1 MRKRTGKKTAV
12 LLAAVLAFQAG
23 FSTSAAQAGS
33 PIGYAPNILYAQD
46 ALGEVGRAGSTGQVD
61 VTVTTA
67 LVLQKQ
73 VDFTV
78 SLGSQM
84 TRTLTLRPDSLETG
98 RVSFEG
104 VAPGDY
110 ALTVTAPGFA
120 SFTQTVTV
128 GQQGCAI
135 NLTTGFL
142 GGVNYTQAKAHPGVL
157 LIGDVDGDGTVGDN
171 DRFVLVDA
179 IDGKR
184 TATSVMDLNGDGVV
198 DLVDLEYF
206 TKSYQ
211 ENRDTSAS
219 PETFVPASV
228 IDVVKDADTNIVSG
242 NIGDVLSGE
251 GAVVLA
257 PKNGGEISS
266 TNPVSLEFDLGSGS
280 DVAVQT
286 DGILINTAGDNL
298 IQSATIKVI
307 DESGN
312 EIKIPVEA
320 GIHFLLKREGVVT
333 ERDNAGNIRI
343 NLGTQIAVKKVTL
356 IITGMQKSNDLAK
369 ISKVEFVNG
378 MDKRI
383 PPPEM
388 DIPERLAAQAG
399 SEQVSLSWSPAKNI
413 TGYEVMVK
421 LGDVEETVFT
431 TVNSIDITTFGGKG
445 LKNYTEY
452 TFSVQSVNGTWRSG
466 YCESVKATPKPT
478 KKPDKPDNVKAV
490 GNYQSISVSWKQMKD
505 TVTYNLYYKESTAG
519 SYQKIT
525 GLENNSYT
533 IQNLK
538 DLTQYMVY
546 VTGVNEF
553 GESGPSLVAS
563 AKTIDLQAP
572 AVPRYHLINMGGAG
586 EKGAHIVSALRRA
599 ACTMTAS
606 PLDTDTTSAWGTVDN
621 NPLSYY
627 QTAGWDEGGFNYMG
641 QGVGLTYEFDQ
652 AYKMDT
658 IGLYCYAGYD
668 YTYAHVRYWGE
679 DGVAHDIAVSRQNR
693 QDAEGRPYSLLKL
706 AQPVMAKK
714 IQIGLGCSV
723 AGDWNIRVAEVYF
736 YHYDELM
743 EEIMSLY
750 QDDLHMVLRPDV
762 TQSTINALRFKINQ
776 IDEISGEYN
785 PDLEVLE
792 RELKT
797 AEDILNDVALN
808 APLKIH
814 SDITTNDVGR
824 GFGGINAW
832 QPLGITAG
840 AGDKITIYVG
850 HSTKKTGDAT
860 NLSVVASQYHSEANA
875 IASGAG
881 NLKVGANVIVIPRI
895 GTLAEQENG
904 GSIYI
909 QYSGDPAKDPGEY
922 AVRVSGGVSVPKL
935 DLYQVTENSERL
947 ARVTTYIRELENFVG
962 KLEEYHNKLHKTSEN
977 SMLNAYAY
985 DKENCILGA
994 SDILLDTMMLSLPA
1008 EQLLAGAAGSTVQ
1021 ERAVKMLASL
1031 DAMDDMM
1038 YLFYQHKGLNANAA
1052 DEVDKIPKGHL
1063 NIRYQRMF
1071 AGAFMYAAGNHI
1083 GIEYGSAAG
1092 LTSCTPPETD
1102 ANGKWIGGGQ
1112 YFGWGIA
1119 HEIGHD
1125 INQGAYA
1132 VAEITNNYFAVLAQA
1147 KDNNDSVRFK
1157 YPNVYE
1163 KVTSN
1168 TLGKASNVFTQ
1179 LAMYWQLHLAYD
1191 KGYNYKTY
1199 ADYKEQLANLF
1210 FARVDT
1216 YARTPAK
1223 APAPNKVALTISGGS
1238 DQALMRLACA
1248 AAEKNLLE
1256 FFKRW
1261 GMVPDADTIAYAS
1274 QFAEEER
1281 AIYYANDEARVYALN
1296 GAGTKMGEAGSYN
1309 AVSDA
1314 TTSTIRNQNQVDFTL
1329 AAQGIPA
1336 EDILGFEIT
1345 RCMISG
1351 GETQKQTVGFATT
1364 ADNASTA
1371 DFTDTIAT
1379 INNRMVWYE
1388 VAVIDKY
1395 LNRSAAKTLEP
1406 LKIQH
1411 DGSLDKSF
1419 FTVSTTGLTV
1429 EGETEDMSGTTSG
1442 DAIVDT
1448 EDGAEGNDA
1457 VPKSKDLLI
1466 DNNNNTVYTA
1476 NASANA
1482 EIVLEFNTTAEVA
1495 GFKYTAPAGQS
1506 PVGSYVISLLCDGVW
1521 KDVASGAFG
1530 AEQPQT
1536 IHFANADNKYV
1547 ATYEATALKLKLE
1560 GMGSTVSIAELDVLG
1575 VTGDNVDFRRADG
1588 VAAIGKLTADFKY
1601 AEDNEDG
1608 TKNIIPADSVIFTGS
1623 YKGNAAYNTV
1633 ILYDQKGDMV
1643 VVNGKSNQIIL
1654 ADVPDTGNIAN
1665 TKDGT
1670 WIYWLEPNE
1679 ANEAYLKTLKKVRV
1693 ELYRVNNALT
1703 NEGQR
1708 LVSDSLFEAVP
1719 ETLPAIT
1726 LDGGI
1731 TTQDVEEDAE
1741 ETPSEDE
1748 NTPTGTPSEDENT
1761 PTGTPSEDENTP
1773 TGTPSEDENTPTGTP
1788 SEDENTPTG
1797 TPSEDENTPTETPS
1811 EDENTPT
1818 GTPSEDENTPTGTP
1832 SEDENTPTGTP
1843 SEDENA
1849 PTDTP
1854 SIDENAPTD
1863 TPSDDVNDPTQT
1875 PSEDGNV
1882 PTEDENL
1889 PENSGDVNGTEGST
1903 ENNANNPQEPS
1914 EPTDTSQSNPQE

>member
-1 MRKRTGKKTAV
+1 M
-12 LLAAVLAFQAG
+12 
-23 FSTSAAQAGS
+23 
-33 PIGYAPNILYAQD
+33 
-46 ALGEVGRAGSTGQVD
+46 
-61 VTVTTA
+61 
-67 LVLQKQ
+67 
-73 VDFTV
+73 
-78 SLGSQM
+78 
-84 TRTLTLRPDSLETG
+84 
-98 RVSFEG
+98 
-104 VAPGDY
+104 
-110 ALTVTAPGFA
+110 
-120 SFTQTVTV
+120 
-128 GQQGCAI
+128 
-135 NLTTGFL
+135 
-142 GGVNYTQAKAHPGVL
+142 
-157 LIGDVDGDGTVGDN
+157 
-171 DRFVLVDA
+171 
-179 IDGKR
+179 
-184 TATSVMDLNGDGVV
+184 
-198 DLVDLEYF
+198 
-206 TKSYQ
+206 
-211 ENRDTSAS
+211 
-219 PETFVPASV
+219 
-228 IDVVKDADTNIVSG
+228 
-242 NIGDVLSGE
+242 
-251 GAVVLA
+251 
-257 PKNGGEISS
+257 
-266 TNPVSLEFDLGSGS
+266 
-280 DVAVQT
+280 
-286 DGILINTAGDNL
+286 
-298 IQSATIKVI
+298 
-307 DESGN
+307 
-312 EIKIPVEA
+312 
-320 GIHFLLKREGVVT
+320 
-333 ERDNAGNIRI
+333 
-343 NLGTQIAVKKVTL
+343 
-356 IITGMQKSNDLAK
+356 
-369 ISKVEFVNG
+369 
-378 MDKRI
+378 
-383 PPPEM
+383 
-388 DIPERLAAQAG
+388 
-399 SEQVSLSWSPAKNI
+399 
-413 TGYEVMVK
+413 
-421 LGDVEETVFT
+421 
-431 TVNSIDITTFGGKG
+431 
-445 LKNYTEY
+445 
-452 TFSVQSVNGTWRSG
+452 
-466 YCESVKATPKPT
+466 
-478 KKPDKPDNVKAV
+478 
-490 GNYQSISVSWKQMKD
+490 
-505 TVTYNLYYKESTAG
+505 
-519 SYQKIT
+519 
-525 GLENNSYT
+525 
-533 IQNLK
+533 
-538 DLTQYMVY
+538 
-546 VTGVNEF
+546 
-553 GESGPSLVAS
+553 
-563 AKTIDLQAP
+563 
-572 AVPRYHLINMGGAG
+572 
-586 EKGAHIVSALRRA
+586 
-599 ACTMTAS
+599 
-606 PLDTDTTSAWGTVDN
+606 
-621 NPLSYY
+621 
-627 QTAGWDEGGFNYMG
+627 
-641 QGVGLTYEFDQ
+641 
-652 AYKMDT
+652 
-658 IGLYCYAGYD
+658 
-668 YTYAHVRYWGE
+668 
-679 DGVAHDIAVSRQNR
+679 
-693 QDAEGRPYSLLKL
+693 
-706 AQPVMAKK
+706 
-714 IQIGLGCSV
+714 
-723 AGDWNIRVAEVYF
+723 
-736 YHYDELM
+736 
-743 EEIMSLY
+743 
-750 QDDLHMVLRPDV
+750 
-762 TQSTINALRFKINQ
+762 
-776 IDEISGEYN
+776 
-785 PDLEVLE
+785 
-792 RELKT
+792 
-797 AEDILNDVALN
+797 
-808 APLKIH
+808 
-814 SDITTNDVGR
+814 
-824 GFGGINAW
+824 
-832 QPLGITAG
+832 
-840 AGDKITIYVG
+840 
-850 HSTKKTGDAT
+850 
-860 NLSVVASQYHSEANA
+860 
-875 IASGAG
+875 
-881 NLKVGANVIVIPRI
+881 
-895 GTLAEQENG
+895 
-904 GSIYI
+904 
-909 QYSGDPAKDPGEY
+909 
-922 AVRVSGGVSVPKL
+922 
-935 DLYQVTENSERL
+935 
-947 ARVTTYIRELENFVG
+947 TTYVRELENFVG
-962 KLEEYHNKLHKTSEN
+962 KLEENHNKLHKTSEN

-985 DKENCILGA
+985 DKTNCILGA

-1008 EQLLAGAAGSTVQ
+1008 EQLLAGAGGGTLQ
-1021 ERAVKMLASL
+1021 EKAEKMLTSL
-1031 DAMDDMM
+1031 DAMGDMM
-1038 YLFYQHKGLNANAA
+1038 YLFYQHKGLNANAT

-1083 GIEYGSAAG
+1083 GIEYGSASG

-1309 AVSDA
+1309 AVSDT

-1395 LNRSAAKTLEP
+1395 LNRSAAKVLEP

-1457 VPKSKDLLI
+1457 KPKSKDLLI
-1466 DNNNNTVYTA
+1466 DNEANTVYTA

-1506 PVGSYVISLLCDGVW
+1506 PVGSYVISLLCDGAW

-1530 AEQPQT
+1530 ADQIQT

-1608 TKNIIPADSVIFTGS
+1608 TKNIIPAGSIVFTGS

-1670 WIYWLEPNE
+1670 WIYWIEYNE
-1679 ANEAYLKTLKKVRV
+1679 EYLKTLTEVRA

-1708 LVSDSLFEAVP
+1708 LVSDSLFETVP
-1719 ETLPAIT
+1719 KPTLPDIT

-1748 NTPTGTPSEDENT
+1748 NTPTETPSEDENTPTETPSEDENT
-1761 PTGTPSEDENTP
+1761 PTG
-1773 TGTPSEDENTPTGTP
+1773 
-1788 SEDENTPTG
+1788 
-1797 TPSEDENTPTETPS
+1797 TPS

-1903 ENNANNPQEPS
+1903 ENNVNNPQEPS

>member
-1 MRKRTGKKTAV
+1 M
-12 LLAAVLAFQAG
+12 
-23 FSTSAAQAGS
+23 
-33 PIGYAPNILYAQD
+33 
-46 ALGEVGRAGSTGQVD
+46 
-61 VTVTTA
+61 
-67 LVLQKQ
+67 
-73 VDFTV
+73 
-78 SLGSQM
+78 
-84 TRTLTLRPDSLETG
+84 LT
-98 RVSFEG
+98 
-104 VAPGDY
+104 
-110 ALTVTAPGFA
+110 
-120 SFTQTVTV
+120 
-128 GQQGCAI
+128 
-135 NLTTGFL
+135 
-142 GGVNYTQAKAHPGVL
+142 
-157 LIGDVDGDGTVGDN
+157 
-171 DRFVLVDA
+171 
-179 IDGKR
+179 
-184 TATSVMDLNGDGVV
+184 
-198 DLVDLEYF
+198 
-206 TKSYQ
+206 
-211 ENRDTSAS
+211 
-219 PETFVPASV
+219 
-228 IDVVKDADTNIVSG
+228 
-242 NIGDVLSGE
+242 
-251 GAVVLA
+251 
-257 PKNGGEISS
+257 
-266 TNPVSLEFDLGSGS
+266 
-280 DVAVQT
+280 
-286 DGILINTAGDNL
+286 
-298 IQSATIKVI
+298 
-307 DESGN
+307 
-312 EIKIPVEA
+312 
-320 GIHFLLKREGVVT
+320 
-333 ERDNAGNIRI
+333 
-343 NLGTQIAVKKVTL
+343 
-356 IITGMQKSNDLAK
+356 
-369 ISKVEFVNG
+369 
-378 MDKRI
+378 
-383 PPPEM
+383 
-388 DIPERLAAQAG
+388 
-399 SEQVSLSWSPAKNI
+399 
-413 TGYEVMVK
+413 
-421 LGDVEETVFT
+421 
-431 TVNSIDITTFGGKG
+431 
-445 LKNYTEY
+445 
-452 TFSVQSVNGTWRSG
+452 
-466 YCESVKATPKPT
+466 
-478 KKPDKPDNVKAV
+478 
-490 GNYQSISVSWKQMKD
+490 
-505 TVTYNLYYKESTAG
+505 
-519 SYQKIT
+519 
-525 GLENNSYT
+525 
-533 IQNLK
+533 
-538 DLTQYMVY
+538 
-546 VTGVNEF
+546 
-553 GESGPSLVAS
+553 
-563 AKTIDLQAP
+563 
-572 AVPRYHLINMGGAG
+572 
-586 EKGAHIVSALRRA
+586 
-599 ACTMTAS
+599 
-606 PLDTDTTSAWGTVDN
+606 
-621 NPLSYY
+621 
-627 QTAGWDEGGFNYMG
+627 
-641 QGVGLTYEFDQ
+641 
-652 AYKMDT
+652 
-658 IGLYCYAGYD
+658 
-668 YTYAHVRYWGE
+668 
-679 DGVAHDIAVSRQNR
+679 
-693 QDAEGRPYSLLKL
+693 
-706 AQPVMAKK
+706 
-714 IQIGLGCSV
+714 
-723 AGDWNIRVAEVYF
+723 
-736 YHYDELM
+736 
-743 EEIMSLY
+743 
-750 QDDLHMVLRPDV
+750 
-762 TQSTINALRFKINQ
+762 
-776 IDEISGEYN
+776 
-785 PDLEVLE
+785 
-792 RELKT
+792 
-797 AEDILNDVALN
+797 
-808 APLKIH
+808 
-814 SDITTNDVGR
+814 
-824 GFGGINAW
+824 
-832 QPLGITAG
+832 
-840 AGDKITIYVG
+840 
-850 HSTKKTGDAT
+850 
-860 NLSVVASQYHSEANA
+860 
-875 IASGAG
+875 
-881 NLKVGANVIVIPRI
+881 
-895 GTLAEQENG
+895 
-904 GSIYI
+904 
-909 QYSGDPAKDPGEY
+909 
-922 AVRVSGGVSVPKL
+922 
-935 DLYQVTENSERL
+935 
-947 ARVTTYIRELENFVG
+947 
-962 KLEEYHNKLHKTSEN
+962 
-977 SMLNAYAY
+977 
-985 DKENCILGA
+985 
-994 SDILLDTMMLSLPA
+994 
-1008 EQLLAGAAGSTVQ
+1008 
-1021 ERAVKMLASL
+1021 SL
-1031 DAMDDMM
+1031 DAMGDMM
-1038 YLFYQHKGLNANAA
+1038 YLFYQHKGLNANAT

-1083 GIEYGSAAG
+1083 GIEYGSASG

-1309 AVSDA
+1309 AVSDT

-1395 LNRSAAKTLEP
+1395 LNRSAAKVLEP

-1457 VPKSKDLLI
+1457 KPKSKDLLI
-1466 DNNNNTVYTA
+1466 DNEANTVYTA

-1506 PVGSYVISLLCDGVW
+1506 PVGSYVISLLCDGAW

-1530 AEQPQT
+1530 ADQIQT

-1575 VTGDNVDFRRADG
+1575 VTGDNVDFRRAGDG
-1588 VAAIGKLTADFKY
+1588 TAAIGILTEKFTFADG
-1601 AEDNEDG
+1601 AGNV
-1608 TKNIIPADSVIFTGS
+1608 IPAGSIVFTGS
-1623 YKGNAAYNTV
+1623 YKGNPAYNTV
-1633 ILYDQKGDMV
+1633 ILYDQAGKPV
-1643 VVNGKSNQIIL
+1643 VVNEKSNQIIL
-1654 ADVPDTGNIAN
+1654 AKVPDTGDIIE
-1665 TKDGT
+1665 TSDGT

-1679 ANEAYLKTLKKVRV
+1679 ANEAYLKTLEKVRV

-1761 PTGTPSEDENTP
+1761 PTE
-1773 TGTPSEDENTPTGTP
+1773 TP

-1811 EDENTPT
+1811 EDENAPT

-1903 ENNANNPQEPS
+1903 ENNVNNPQEPS